1 MSIDVSTVDK
11 IAFLSRLKIEDNV
24 KEDTKVEFNKIIQWV
39 DQLKEVNTDDINKNI
54 ELEGDLI
61 LNNIK
66 KTDHVI
72 ALSIPGKNISSETF
86 AQMIKD
92 HYTYNS
98 TVITFVIGGSNGLD
112 QRVLDRSNYQLSF
125 GKMTFPH
132 QLMRM
137 ILLEQ
142 VYRCMMINNNHK
154 YHK

>member
-1 MSIDVSTVDK
+1 MNIKLICVGK
-11 IAFLSRLKIEDNV
+11 IKEKYLTDGIEEYRKRLKAFCDFEIIE
-24 KEDTKVEFNKIIQWV
+24 
-39 DQLKEVNTDDINKNI
+39 LKEVNTDDINKNI
-54 ELEGDLI
+54 ESEGDLI
-61 LNNIK
+61 LSNIK

-72 ALSIPGKNISSETF
+72 ALSIPGKNISSESL
-86 AQMIKD
+86 AQMIKE

-98 TVITFVIGGSNGLD
+98 SVITFIFGGSNGLD
-112 QRVLDRSNYQLSF
+112 KRVLDRSNYQLSF
-125 GKMTFPH
+125 GKMTYPH

>member
-1 MSIDVSTVDK
+1 MNIKLICVGKIKEKYLVDGIEEYRK
-11 IAFLSRLKIEDNV
+11 RLKLFCDLEVIE
-24 KEDTKVEFNKIIQWV
+24 
-39 DQLKEVNTDDINKNI
+39 LKEVNTDDINKNI
-54 ELEGDLI
+54 ELGGDLI

-72 ALSIPGKNISSETF
+72 ALSIPGKNISSEAF

-98 TVITFVIGGSNGLD
+98 TVITFVSGGSNGLD

-137 ILLEQ
+137 VLLEQ